1 MIIVTGDLHGD
12 WGRLNALIA
21 SKRPE
26 IILQCGDFGWWP
38 QLEVKKPI
46 LYGLQKKWT
55 HKGLKTGNT
64 SVYFCDGNHE
74 QHPVLV
80 QDGMIH
86 EMYDN
91 VFHASRGSVL
101 TLPDGRNVL
110 FIGGAASVDK
120 DMRTAGYDWFP
131 EENISEV
138 EFERCFDLDCKID
151 IVISHT
157 CPNCFGVEGFL
168 GKINDGNRFALQ
180 QILIKFKPKQWFFG
194 HWHKEMAGVHKPTGA
209 VWRCLDYPGHGGRWW
224 AQI

>member
-46 LYGLQKKWT
+46 PYGLQKKWT
-55 HKGLKTGNT
+55 HKGLKTGSS

-110 FIGGAASVDK
+110 FFGGAASVDK

-131 EENISEV
+131 EESISEV

-151 IVISHT
+151 IVITVT
-157 CPNCFGVEGFL
+157 CGHIDYKGVWVMRCNVLNINTEPL
-168 GKINDGNRFALQ
+168 GAHCKTASQAKQEAISIVRRKIESLSESVKKIELATD
-180 QILIKFKPKQWFFG
+180 
-194 HWHKEMAGVHKPTGA
+194 
-209 VWRCLDYPGHGGRWW
+209 
-224 AQI
+224 